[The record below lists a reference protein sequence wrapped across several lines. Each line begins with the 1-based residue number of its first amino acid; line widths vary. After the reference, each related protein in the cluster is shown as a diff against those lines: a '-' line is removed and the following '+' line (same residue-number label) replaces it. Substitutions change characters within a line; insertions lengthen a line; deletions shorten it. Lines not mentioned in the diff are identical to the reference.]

1 MRVTVINGPNL
12 DLLGSRE
19 PEVYGST
26 TLVDLEGRIA
36 DFASGLGVDT
46 AFIQSNEEGDLI
58 EAIHGAR
65 GDDGIVINPGALTH
79 TSRALGDAISA
90 VGVPTVEVHISNVRA
105 REPWRAV
112 SLVSEACARTIYGR
126 GLAGYEDA
134 IRHLVNRAALPVDT
148 LRYGPHRDQVGDL
161 RIPEREANG
170 LVLLVHGGFW
180 LDQYQRDGMESLAVD
195 LTTRGWATWN
205 LEYRRLGGGGG
216 WPASAQDV
224 VTALDSVGQITETSG
239 RPTAIMGHSAGG
251 HLALWAA
258 TRAREPVALTV
269 GLAPVTDLGRLSDSD
284 GPGSGPAAKLLASG
298 APRTIDTVPD
308 STLLIHGN
316 DDTLV
321 PSEHSTRLQ
330 EVATVSVIQGFG
342 HFELIDPNRD
352 HWATVVDA
360 LDAVEG

>member
-1 MRVTVINGPNL
+1 MRITVINGPNL
-12 DLLGSRE
+12 DLLGTRE

-26 TLVDLEGRIA
+26 SLVELESRISG
-36 DFASGLGVDT
+36 FASGLGVDT

-65 GDDGIVINPGALTH
+65 TDDGIVINPGALTH

-105 REPWRAV
+105 REPWRAL

-134 IRHLVNRAALPVDT
+134 IRHLVNRAAHPVDT

-161 RIPEREANG
+161 RVPESSSRG
-170 LVLLVHGGFW
+170 MVLLIHGGFW

-205 LEYRRLGGGGG
+205 VEYRRLGGGGG

-224 VTALDSVGQITETSG
+224 VTAIDSVGQITETSG

-258 TRAREPVALTV
+258 TRAREPLALTV
-269 GLAPVTDLGRLSDSD
+269 GLAPVTDLGLLSDSG
-284 GPGSGPAAKLLASG
+284 GPGSVPAATLLASG
-298 APRTIDTVPD
+298 APKTIETVPE
-308 STLLIHGN
+308 STLLIHG
-316 DDTLV
+316 DEDTLV
-321 PSEHSTRLQ
+321 PSEHSTRL
-330 EVATVSVIQGFG
+330 EAAATVKVIQGFG
-342 HFELIDPNRD
+342 HFELIDPHRD
-352 HWATVVDA
+352 HWTTAIDA
-360 LDAVEG
+360 LDAVDG